1 MQYSDVIEFERAA
14 ANVSEVTRAIM
25 LWRVDAEGELKATI
39 LGEPDELIKLY
50 KSIFIGV
57 LPLAREKGW
66 LKD

>member
-14 ANVSEVTRAIM
+14 SCVNEEMRAIM

-66 LKD
+66 LS